1 MIPGSLGNNK
11 VTEGTGRVPIS
22 TFADKRELRPRKRME
37 LNTNF
42 ARLPTSATLFFTDVK
57 VTSNQ
62 DKGTKFARAARVPG
76 RGVTDSAPPCS
87 VILSELSQSP
97 L

>member
-22 TFADKRELRPRKRME
+22 TFAGKRELRPRKRME

-42 ARLPTSATLFFTDVK
+42 ARLPTSATLFFTDMK

-62 DKGTKFARAARVPG
+62 DKGTKFARVARVPG
-76 RGVTDSAPPCS
+76 RGVTDPAFTMLCD
-87 VILSELSQSP
+87 LE
-97 L
+97 